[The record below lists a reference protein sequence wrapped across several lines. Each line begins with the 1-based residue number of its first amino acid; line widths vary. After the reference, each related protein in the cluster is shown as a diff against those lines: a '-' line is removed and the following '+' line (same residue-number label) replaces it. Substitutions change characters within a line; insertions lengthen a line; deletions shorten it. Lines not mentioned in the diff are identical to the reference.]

1 MAATPYTFDFY
12 YVMRSLLFEGLTR
25 AEVEELFSC
34 IAPDLRHYERGQAIF
49 RAGEA
54 VTHMGMVLEGAVR
67 VECGNVW
74 GENTLLVMVEPGK
87 TFGEAYACGTPGKPL
102 LIDIVA
108 DKDSQILMF
117 DVEQLMA
124 PCLMGCGRH
133 RRVATNFT
141 RLLAL
146 RNTELS
152 RRAFITAP
160 RTIREK
166 VQSYLS
172 FQAAEHASSSFDIPL
187 NREQMAAYL
196 GVDRS
201 ALSAELSR
209 MKSEGLIDYHM
220 RHFEI
225 LQMAKGVGVDTP
237 FGW

>member
-1 MAATPYTFDFY
+1 MATGGYTFDFY
-12 YVMRSLLFEGLTR
+12 YVMRSLLFEGLSR
-25 AEVEELFSC
+25 AEVGELFAC
-34 IAPDLRHYERGQAIF
+34 LGPEFRHYERGQVIF
-49 RAGEA
+49 RAGEP

-117 DVEQLMA
+117 DVEKLMT
-124 PCLMGCGRH
+124 PCLLGCERH
-133 RRVATNFT
+133 RRAATNFT

-172 FQAAEHASSSFDIPL
+172 FQAAEHASASFDIPL

-209 MKSEGLIDYHM
+209 MKAEGLIDYHM

-225 LQMAKGVGVDTP
+225 SERAQVAQEG
-237 FGW
+237 